1 MDTLWEA
8 AKDSEMKETLSPE
21 DEEACMTAHN
31 PQAERQAK
39 SRKSVLRTRPDD
51 TAHHTEKKTMV
62 PPRIQTNLRR
72 QTNYLERKE
81 DMTNKQY
88 ERFMDIHRK
97 AKGTGWTSQQLNFV
111 VGSVEIT
118 MTYFHPV

>member
-51 TAHHTEKKTMV
+51 TAHHTEKR
-62 PPRIQTNLRR
+62 PSSNSNL
-72 QTNYLERKE
+72 LEFKHIFDVRP
-81 DMTNKQY
+81 T
-88 ERFMDIHRK
+88 
-97 AKGTGWTSQQLNFV
+97 T
-111 VGSVEIT
+111 
-118 MTYFHPV
+118 